1 MEVIELDFYT
11 CITSHMYFKIFFV
24 LVFGIILTFVD
35 EIVILRR
42 KIVLFIILV
51 ILMMIVLTSMDD
63 YGYGVLLFIMLLFV
77 LTYNIHNIET
87 KRKVKKHI

>member
-24 LVFGIILTFVD
+24 LVFGIILAFAD
-35 EIVILRR
+35 EIMLLRR

-63 YGYGVLLFIMLLFV
+63 YGYGVLLLIMLLFI
-77 LTYNIHNIET
+77 LTYNIQTIET
-87 KRKVKKHI
+87 KKRNKKNT